1 MLDRSVRI
9 YRALTLVL
17 MFILTGF
24 LLLLRELLLIN
35 TRNLPFDDG
44 LFVGRAES
52 LIGNTERT
60 LGSTRGF
67 NPLVKGQ
74 VYPFILEVA
83 NYLNMN
89 PVVLVYSIFLIAVVV
104 FLLVLYQMGV
114 KTIIFIPFALFLI
127 LDPSPFSS
135 QASRISREL
144 FYATTIIFLFLL
156 IVKLKVLITDKNLN
170 SSSPKII
177 FFGLSFALVTFLANN
192 TREERAW
199 VFLILFTGLF
209 WLIGKNLS
217 SIKILVFIVLIASA
231 TYLLLQSS
239 LKNYNQDIFGV
250 SLTSSTIEGE
260 FPKLMSN
267 LSSIN
272 VLEEFNPYVSISEEK
287 RMAAYEISPTFKLL
301 KNYLEGE
308 GKGWIQFGCENSETC
323 GDYANGWFH
332 VALRV
337 AIDDLG
343 FWKTQKDAQDF
354 MFKVNGE
361 LESACISGRIKCNEA
376 LPFAKAL
383 GVTKVTSGQLLQSL
397 GFLRIY
403 IDRSILGWSRGQV
416 EYSPFVVM
424 DEKQWQK
431 WNYVVK
437 SLPTSQAEY
446 QNQYN
451 NRISIFNPIYQKWV
465 IFYSGFML
473 SGIIAMLVV
482 LYKFIFNRKR
492 FKNIELLLIMIA
504 CYSLFIWFTRGAL
517 LAVNSATNFI
527 SMTENYALPGRVF
540 LPASLVVFLYLGV
553 RMISDLKNEK

>member
-1 MLDRSVRI
+1 
-9 YRALTLVL
+9 
-17 MFILTGF
+17 MFVLTGF

-52 LIGNTERT
+52 LIGNTEKT

-83 NYLNMN
+83 NYLNMS
-89 PVVLVYSIFLIAVVV
+89 PVVLVYFIFLIAAVV
-104 FLLVLYQMGV
+104 FLLMLCLMGV
-114 KTIIFIPFALFLI
+114 KTIIFIPFVLFVL

-156 IVKLKVLITDKNLN
+156 IVKLKVLISDKNFN
-170 SSSPKII
+170 SGLTKII
-177 FFGLSFALVTFLANN
+177 FLGLSLGFVTFLANN

-199 VFLILFTGLF
+199 VFLILLTGLF
-209 WLIGKNLS
+209 WLISKNLS
-217 SIKILVFIVLIASA
+217 SLKILVLIVLIASGL
-231 TYLLLQSS
+231 YIFLQLN
-239 LKNYNQDIFGV
+239 LKNYNQNIFGV
-250 SLTSSTIEGE
+250 SLTSTTIEGE

-267 LSSIN
+267 LSSID

-287 RMAAYEISPTFKLL
+287 RMIAYEISPTFKLL

-308 GKGWIQFGCENSETC
+308 GKAWIQFGCENSQTC
-323 GDYANGWFH
+323 EDYANGWFH

-343 FWKTQKDAQDF
+343 FWITQKDAQDF

-361 LESACISGRIKCNEA
+361 LESACNSGRIDCTEA

-383 GVTKVTSGQLLQSL
+383 GVTKVTTGQLLQSL

-403 IDRSILGWSRGQV
+403 IDRSIFGWNRGPG

-424 DEKQWQK
+424 DERQWQR

-437 SLPTSQAEY
+437 SLPVSQAEY

-451 NRISIFNPIYQKWV
+451 NRIALFNPIYQKWV
-465 IFYSGFML
+465 ILYN
-473 SGIIAMLVV
+473 GIILIGVLAMLVV
-482 LYKFIFNRKR
+482 LFKFIFDRKR
-492 FKNIELLLIMIA
+492 FNKIELLLISIA

-517 LAVNSATNFI
+517 LAVNSATNFKSI
-527 SMTENYALPGRVF
+527 TQHYALPGRVF
-540 LPASLVVFLYLGV
+540 LPVSLSIFFYLVV
-553 RMISDLKNEK
+553 RIISDIKNKK